1 MKFHGNSTSGSR
13 VVPFGNRRDDVSRY
27 LLFEAPERSYLFL

>member
-1 MKFHGNSTSGSR
+1 MKFNGNSTSGSR
-13 VVPFGNRRDDVSRY
+13 VRHYGNTHDDASRY